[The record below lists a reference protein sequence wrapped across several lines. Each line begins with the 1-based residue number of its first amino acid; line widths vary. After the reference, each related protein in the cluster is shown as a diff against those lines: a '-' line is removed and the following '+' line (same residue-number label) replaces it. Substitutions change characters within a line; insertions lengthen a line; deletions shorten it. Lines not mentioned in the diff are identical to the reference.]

1 MPRINLWASP
11 PSLDLRTPDTE
22 LLSQQQSAQSPAQ
35 QNCRAAQWQA
45 NESGRCDCSTG
56 MWIRWAAHAPIGD
69 SRRLGV
75 SPTRVRRHVLDPIVD
90 TYNESRLSTYRRLF
104 TFSCIHHFLYYG

>member
-11 PSLDLRTPDTE
+11 PSLDLRTPDTG

-35 QNCRAAQWQA
+35 QNCQAAQWQA

-56 MWIRWAAHAPIGD
+56 LWIRWAAHAPD
-69 SRRLGV
+69 RRLAAPR
-75 SPTRVRRHVLDPIVD
+75 S
-90 TYNESRLSTYRRLF
+90 F
-104 TFSCIHHFLYYG
+104 THASSSARA